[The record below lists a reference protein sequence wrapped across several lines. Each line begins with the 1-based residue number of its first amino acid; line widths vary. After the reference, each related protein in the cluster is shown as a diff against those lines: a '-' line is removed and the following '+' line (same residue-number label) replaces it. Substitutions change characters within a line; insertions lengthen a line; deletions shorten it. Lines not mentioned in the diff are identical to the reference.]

1 MIPRLLPKD
10 ATDFDVVGIGAL
22 YDATACTV
30 TEERNGDIVLNL
42 SIPADGNHAS
52 DIGADKFIIADN
64 GPSNPQPFRI
74 TTVQTGMDGSLEV
87 EAMHLCAD
95 LRWVPFRPFAGHRT
109 DAALAM
115 ADLKTSALTDCDFSF
130 ESDITSSADQ
140 TFCRLTDPV
149 MSIWDKLRGTEGSI
163 LQRYGGEFR
172 YDSRTVSLLKARGQD
187 RGVRIAYGKNITSLT
202 RLEDGLD
209 SFDAVIAYYTMDGV
223 NTVYGDVVPLSG
235 STFAVRRP
243 LILDASSDFQDTPS
257 KAQLTAKATSYANAN
272 ATTGPAVSID
282 VSFVP
287 LWQTEEYAD
296 IPGLEEL
303 EKVELCDTVTVDYL
317 PLGIALKTKVVK
329 TAYNVLLDRYDSIEL
344 GTMRGT
350 LPAMLA
356 KMQKAIRYGR

>member
-1 MIPRLLPKD
+1 MIPRLLEAN
-10 ATDFDVVGIGAL
+10 ATDFEVVGIGAL
-22 YDATACTV
+22 YDATECTV
-30 TEERNGDIVLNL
+30 TEERNGELSLAL
-42 SIPADGNHAS
+42 SIPASGNHAA
-52 DIGADKFIIADN
+52 DIGADKLIIADN
-64 GPSNPQPFRI
+64 GPGNPQPFRI

-87 EAMHLCAD
+87 EALHLCAD

-115 ADLKTSALTDCDFSF
+115 ADLKTSALTDCDFNF
-130 ESDITSSADQ
+130 ESDIVSSADQ

-149 MSIWDKLRGTEGSI
+149 MSIWDKLRGAEGSI

-172 YDSRTVSLLKARGQD
+172 YDGRTVSLLKVRGQD

-223 NTVYGDVVPLSG
+223 NTVYGDVVPVSG
-235 STFAVRRP
+235 STFAVQRP
-243 LILDASSDFQDTPS
+243 LILDASSDFQSAPTS
-257 KAQLTAKATSYANAN
+257 AQLTAKAKTYANAN
-272 ATTGPAVSID
+272 AVTGPAASID

-287 LWQTEEYAD
+287 FWQFNRYQD

-329 TAYNVLLDRYDSIEL
+329 TEYNVLLDRYDSIGL

-356 KMQKAIRYGR
+356 RMQKAIRYGR